1 MNTLFSQ
8 LSELEQRTIAVLCG
22 FEMCISF
29 TNTLHDM
36 PAMEGNMGK
45 IAKAVL
51 KHRLAYLNK
60 ITKTRGLK

>member
-1 MNTLFSQ
+1 MNTLFNQ
-8 LSELEQRTIAVLCG
+8 LNEVEQKTIAILCG
-22 FEMCISF
+22 FEMCMSF

-36 PAMEGNMGK
+36 PAIEGTMGQ